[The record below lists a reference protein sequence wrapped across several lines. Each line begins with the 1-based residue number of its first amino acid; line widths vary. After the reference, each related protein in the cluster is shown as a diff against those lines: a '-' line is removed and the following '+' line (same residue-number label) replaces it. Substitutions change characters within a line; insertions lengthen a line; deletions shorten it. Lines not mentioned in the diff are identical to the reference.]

1 MNLPKKCKSDKCKDV
16 AERQFWYDAK
26 KKKMQ
31 SNTLICCL
39 TCGRSFTIAE
49 KN

>member
-1 MNLPKKCKSDKCKDV
+1 MKNCEHTNKI
-16 AERQFWYDAK
+16 AERQFWYDTK

-39 TCGRSFTIAE
+39 TCGQNYVITDT
-49 KN
+49 KPNDK